1 MEHDVRHRDVDERLA
16 VFRVSLVIFGEPSVE
31 AKPAEGSLN
40 NPSPRKDVERT
51 DFGAFDDL
59 DRHSQFCFDEHNE
72 FSCVSLISEDC
83 FDSFELHT
91 YFCKYGLCT
100 NTIGE

>member
-16 VFRVSLVIFGEPSVE
+16 VFRVSFVVFGESSVE
-31 AKPAEGSLN
+31 AKPTKGALYY
-40 NPSPRKDVERT
+40 PPPRENVERT
-51 DFGAFDDL
+51 DFGSFDDL

-72 FSCVSLISEDC
+72 FSCVSLISEDG
-83 FDSFELHT
+83 FNAFELHT